1 MSPVSKLTLGYIR
14 KLYTE
19 KEDGF
24 CKEAAAWFRD
34 EPPQTSLD
42 QLHQICPFASWEIK
56 VADFLNVN
64 QDPWAPAAYLAA
76 DRACKSYLFVALV
89 SKGDYNSARTLW
101 DLSAITNSFGATR
114 LREILNR
121 FPNTSECHIH
131 DICQVCSYL
140 IDGRYFAA
148 MARVRRIAQRSA
160 DGRQAYQFEDSLQ
173 MQDIRETLGNL
184 SGIEYADG

>member
-101 DLSAITNSFGATR
+101 DLSASFGATR

-121 FPNTSECHIH
+121 FPNTSECCIH
-131 DICQVCSYL
+131 DIRQVCSYL

-184 SGIEYADG
+184 SGIEYVDG